1 MLIYINNY
9 FGRHAKGYRSMHLSR
24 INEKKKLNKHQDDK
38 RTEQVRIYPEGRAKL
53 HIIVQ

>member
-9 FGRHAKGYRSMHLSR
+9 FGKHTKGYKSMHLSR

-38 RTEQVRIYPEGRAKL
+38 RTEQVHIYPEGRAKL